1 MGPGSGYV
9 LDSNKSRTAKGVTSY
24 GLLACFAFARCAD
37 DDMDVPGASNARLWI
52 FRDGSV
58 MAGSFF
64 ASSEYQS
71 RVGAKF
77 DTWLRDTAAQLTAGA
92 DHYEVQGRFDARAQA
107 DRSKGGDLQMA
118 LNFDSKDP
126 GFAHAIIG
134 SYKYEFQAWGY
145 DPDTGQFAARVV
157 ISNSMTAPSL
167 LDPTDY
173 NGSPADH
180 ARRVDAWNE
189 TPFLNSQDTI
199 LITQQLYDV
208 KDFG

>member
-1 MGPGSGYV
+1 
-9 LDSNKSRTAKGVTSY
+9 TS
-24 GLLACFAFARCAD
+24 
-37 DDMDVPGASNARLWI
+37 
-52 FRDGSV
+52 
-58 MAGSFF
+58 
-64 ASSEYQS
+64 
-71 RVGAKF
+71 
-77 DTWLRDTAAQLTAGA
+77 GA
-92 DHYEVQGRFDARAQA
+92 DHYEFQDRFDARTEA

-118 LNFDSKDP
+118 LNFDPNDP
-126 GFAHAIIG
+126 GFAHAVIG
-134 SYKYEFQAWGY
+134 SYQYEFQAWGY
-145 DPDTGQFAARVV
+145 DPDTDQFAARVV

-173 NGSPADH
+173 NGSRADH